1 MITNFLY
8 MKRLQLLFVGLF
20 LICSSIYSQHYLE
33 MIDSGTYLV
42 EEIITEANAYFA
54 NKDKGRGSG
63 YKQFKRWEYIAKRL
77 MTEDGYLPTST
88 ERIETLENF
97 NAYLNTTAANRVQLT
112 DNWQELG
119 PDSWNAT
126 TSWNP
131 GVGRIT
137 GIAIDANNP
146 NHIIIG
152 ANTGG
157 VWKTVDGGV
166 TWTPLSDYFSNLHV
180 YSVTIDP
187 QDSNTYYFG
196 STNGLIYKSVD
207 GGATW
212 NLLADVSNSLINKI
226 VINPNNSDIIFASS
240 QNAGMYVS
248 IDGGASWNYPISD
261 SRCYD
266 IEFKPDNP
274 NIVYVSGSGF
284 HKSIDGGTSF
294 TTITGFSN
302 GPKMIGVSPDD
313 ANRVYVVEANNG
325 SFGGFYSSTNGGDSF
340 SELDHTGRNYFGY
353 DTAGYDS
360 GGQAPRD
367 MDIAVN
373 PNDADEVHIAGILT
387 WRSTDGGA
395 SFTITSDWVPSAA
408 QSENIGY
415 CHADVDILL
424 FDESVLYVGTDGGIF
439 KATNTNTIDAN
450 YYTDLT
456 SGIGIRQFYKI
467 GVSQTANV
475 VVSGGSQDNGSS
487 FYTQSN
493 GWIDWLGADGMENIV
508 DKNNTDIMYGM
519 IQFGSLYR
527 TDNGA
532 NSYQY
537 VSTPGQGN
545 WVTPFEQDPL
555 LQNTVYVGYR
565 RVYKSTNKG
574 TTWSSISQDFG
585 SNLDNLKIASSDNQV
600 MYASID
606 GLLYKTEDGG
616 ATNWT
621 QLPAPGGSIN
631 SIAIN
636 PTNPNKVAVAT
647 TSGNKV
653 FVSDDGGQTWQN
665 YKFNLPNFS
674 ALCLVWDRSENEGL
688 YLGMNYGIFYIDTT
702 FSEWQPFFNNL
713 PNVIVSELE
722 INYEDGKIYAGTY
735 GRGLW
740 ASPAVPEILG
750 TSTFVSEENIKFYPN
765 PVAEEL
771 IISSKFRLEG
781 ALRLFDITGKLI
793 KYLPSEIIE
802 KKYVLNLSDVSKGV
816 YFVRLNTKQGYI
828 TKKIVKQ

>member
-1 MITNFLY
+1 

-20 LICSSIYSQHYLE
+20 FICSSMYSQHYLE
-33 MIDSGTYLV
+33 MIDSGTYSV

-54 NKDKGRGSG
+54 DKDKGRGSG

-152 ANTGG
+152 AVTGG
-157 VWKTVDGGV
+157 VWKTTDGGV
-166 TWTPLSDYFSNLHV
+166 TWTPLSDYFSNLYV
-180 YSVTIDP
+180 YSVAIDP

-226 VINPNNSDIIFASS
+226 VINPTNSDIIFASS

-395 SFTITSDWVPSAA
+395 SFTITSDWVPGSA

-493 GWIDWLGADGMENIV
+493 GWKDWLGADGMENIV

-532 NSYQY
+532 
-537 VSTPGQGN
+537 
-545 WVTPFEQDPL
+545 
-555 LQNTVYVGYR
+555 
-565 RVYKSTNKG
+565 
-574 TTWSSISQDFG
+574 
-585 SNLDNLKIASSDNQV
+585 
-600 MYASID
+600 
-606 GLLYKTEDGG
+606 
-616 ATNWT
+616 
-621 QLPAPGGSIN
+621 
-631 SIAIN
+631 AIN
-636 PTNPNKVAVAT
+636 ICYN
-647 TSGNKV
+647 
-653 FVSDDGGQTWQN
+653 
-665 YKFNLPNFS
+665 
-674 ALCLVWDRSENEGL
+674 CR
-688 YLGMNYGIFYIDTT
+688 
-702 FSEWQPFFNNL
+702 
-713 PNVIVSELE
+713 
-722 INYEDGKIYAGTY
+722 
-735 GRGLW
+735 
-740 ASPAVPEILG
+740 
-750 TSTFVSEENIKFYPN
+750 
-765 PVAEEL
+765 
-771 IISSKFRLEG
+771 
-781 ALRLFDITGKLI
+781 
-793 KYLPSEIIE
+793 
-802 KKYVLNLSDVSKGV
+802 
-816 YFVRLNTKQGYI
+816 
-828 TKKIVKQ
+828 